1 MARCQI
7 RWCSS
12 GYDLAWMLRKVEN
25 DFVIASNTYHK
36 YVLRV
41 IMGSVSQKSYEF
53 IIRNSQLPL
62 YIRMYQGEAFF
73 ILRRGRYCEWGR
85 FPTH

>member
-7 RWCSS
+7 SLCSS
-12 GYDLAWMLRKVEN
+12 GYELAWMLRKVDN
-25 DFVIASNTYHK
+25 DFAISSNTYHK

-41 IMGSVSQKSYEF
+41 IMGSVSQKIYEF

-62 YIRMYQGEAFF
+62 HIRMYQGEASF
-73 ILRRGRYCEWGR
+73 ILGRGGYCKWGR
-85 FPTH
+85 FPIH